1 MSIASWKYQPSP
13 DSLRCPE
20 VPFVAITID
29 PSRTPFAD
37 RDMSLMPTYESVRF
51 LSDLRQQ
58 LDRRRESAA
67 ARRHITVSEVSR
79 PLSSA
84 VSTRTIASK

>member
-1 MSIASWKYQPSP
+1 MSIASWKCQPSP

-20 VPFVAITID
+20 VPFVDITID

-37 RDMSLMPTYESVRF
+37 RDMSLMPTYESVMF
-51 LSDLRQQ
+51 LSNLRQRR
-58 LDRRRESAA
+58 DRRREYAG